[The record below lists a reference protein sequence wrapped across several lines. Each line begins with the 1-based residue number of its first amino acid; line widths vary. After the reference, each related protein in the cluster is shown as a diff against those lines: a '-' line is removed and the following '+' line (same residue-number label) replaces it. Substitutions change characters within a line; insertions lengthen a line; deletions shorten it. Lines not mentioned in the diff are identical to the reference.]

1 MRAAMMWKS
10 RVNAIMRRVRSHL
23 VGSRVETPLTWPA
36 DNEGTGGAV
45 IRDVAS
51 SQGDLIVRFLKQSLS
66 LLLSCCLVLAA
77 GPEGFAAQADQSAAP
92 PPPQAPQQSPVQAA
106 PQTPEQLQ
114 QLVAPIAL
122 YPDALVA
129 QILAAATY
137 PDQVVE
143 ADRWLQQHGD
153 LKGEQLGKEVDTQ
166 PWDPSVKAL
175 VEFPS
180 VLANMD
186 KNLSWTSS
194 LGDAYVNQQQD
205 VMNAVQ
211 VMRDRAEKAGNLKST
226 SQEKVSKQGQTIVI
240 EPADPEV
247 VYVPEY
253 DPWLVYG
260 GPIGIWPGWYS
271 YPGLYLGGPG
281 IAFGLGFGIGFFGG
295 FGWGWGH
302 WGYDWRGHGILF
314 DHHGYVS
321 HSRVF
326 VNRNNFNRAGG
337 FHGGGGFHGAGGFH
351 GGDARGFG
359 GGQHGFASPHG
370 QSGTHSGAFSGF
382 NHGGVARGFSSRGQS
397 SFGGGFHGG
406 GGGFH
411 GGGGGRR

>member
-1 MRAAMMWKS
+1 MKF
-10 RVNAIMRRVRSHL
+10 I
-23 VGSRVETPLTWPA
+23 
-36 DNEGTGGAV
+36 
-45 IRDVAS
+45 
-51 SQGDLIVRFLKQSLS
+51 KQSLS
-66 LLLSCCLVLAA
+66 VVLSYCLVLATVPA
-77 GPEGFAAQADQSAAP
+77 GFADQTKQP
-92 PPPQAPQQSPVQAA
+92 APQMPIQASR
-106 PQTPEQLQ
+106 QTPEQLD

-129 QILAAATY
+129 QILAASTY

-143 ADRWLQQHGD
+143 ADRWIQAHPD
-153 LKGEQLGKEVDTQ
+153 LKGEQLGKEVDKQ

-175 VEFPS
+175 AEFPT

-194 LGDAYVNQQQD
+194 LGDAYVNQSED

-211 VMRDRAEKAGNLKST
+211 VMRQRAQQSGNLKST
-226 SQEKVSKQGQTIVI
+226 QQEKVSQQGQTLVI

-260 GPIGIWPGWYS
+260 GPLAAWPGWYW
-271 YPGLYLGGPG
+271 YPGLYLNGPG
-281 IAFGLGFGIGFFGG
+281 LAFGLGFGIGFFGG

-302 WGYDWRGHGILF
+302 WGWDWHHGVMF
-314 DHHGYVS
+314 DHHGWVS

-326 VNRNNFNRAGG
+326 ANRGFNGGRGG
-337 FHGGGGFHGAGGFH
+337 FDRGAGFHGGGFHGA
-351 GGDARGFG
+351 AP
-359 GGQHGFASPHG
+359 QHGFAG
-370 QSGTHSGAFSGF
+370 NHSGAFGGM
-382 NHGGVARGFSSRGQS
+382 NHGGVTRGFSARGQS

-411 GGGGGRR
+411 GGGGGHR